1 MWAMQTFPIYTLGL
15 IVARCRRNVFAI
27 EYLHKVFR
35 YQPWGRFEFVLLASF
50 DRGMRHLLDDNYFW
64 LEVYK

>member
-1 MWAMQTFPIYTLGL
+1 MWAVQTFPIYPLGL

-27 EYLHKVFR
+27 EYLHEVFR

-50 DRGMRHLLDDNYFW
+50 DRDIRQLLGDNYFW